1 VPIGSASVGQ
11 VHVARLPG
19 GQEVVVKVQRPGAS
33 DTLNADIDLLY
44 RLARLA
50 KDRVKRLSFIDLE
63 GLVDEFART
72 VRQELDY
79 RNEARNDE
87 AVRRNFE
94 GNEHVRVPRIHWR
107 QSTGRVLTQDR
118 LHGPTLAHADLE
130 VMIDDR
136 YFTPLSFDATFE
148 ESVKVRA
155 EAVTRTV
162 QKKPAVTASIVTA
175 RAPETARPVL
185 ESATRVT
192 APRPQ
197 QKVAAQEA
205 DFIAEV
211 DGRKITADDL
221 RSLLRST
228 RR

>member
-1 VPIGSASVGQ
+1 
-11 VHVARLPG
+11 
-19 GQEVVVKVQRPGAS
+19 
-33 DTLNADIDLLY
+33 
-44 RLARLA
+44 
-50 KDRVKRLSFIDLE
+50 
-63 GLVDEFART
+63 
-72 VRQELDY
+72 
-79 RNEARNDE
+79 
-87 AVRRNFE
+87 
-94 GNEHVRVPRIHWR
+94 
-107 QSTGRVLTQDR
+107 
-118 LHGPTLAHADLE
+118 
-130 VMIDDR
+130 
-136 YFTPLSFDATFE
+136 LSFDATFE

-185 ESATRVT
+185 ESATRAA

-197 QKVAAQEA
+197 QKVAARED